1 MTLRF
6 WAAFFV
12 LATAAATAQVEQLAP
27 GKFMVASRDL
37 GDPNFAQSVILLMR
51 YDDEQGAMGLIVN
64 RRSDVPVSRLLA
76 DLKEAKHRSDLVYL
90 GGPVELSS
98 VLALLRSANKPN
110 DSERVIGDVFLI
122 SSKALLQ
129 KTLLTKYPK
138 IDAAFFHNDDMAL
151 AAYNVMKAKGR
162 TDILIG
168 GVDAMPPAIAAVAD
182 GRMFATVR
190 NPSSRIH
197 GGAIIAGVAA
207 VAGEKTGAGIPKNI
221 VTDGPVVTKDN
232 APGMQWMEDHFLI

>member
-1 MTLRF
+1 MTPRF

-12 LATAAATAQVEQLAP
+12 LAIAAATAQVEQLAR

-51 YDDEQGAMGLIVN
+51 YDDEQGAMGLIIN

-110 DSERVIGDVFLI
+110 DSERVFGDVFLI

-129 KTLLTKYPK
+129 KTLLTKVDTEQFHVYVGYAGWGPGQLEHEVDLGAWH
-138 IDAAFFHNDDMAL
+138 ILSADAAEVFHSDPETVWPRL
-151 AAYNVMKAKGR
+151 IRR
-162 TDILIG
+162 TQLQ
-168 GVDAMPPAIAAVAD
+168 IAATKP
-182 GRMFATVR
+182 GG
-190 NPSSRIH
+190 SRR
-197 GGAIIAGVAA
+197 
-207 VAGEKTGAGIPKNI
+207 
-221 VTDGPVVTKDN
+221 
-232 APGMQWMEDHFLI
+232 